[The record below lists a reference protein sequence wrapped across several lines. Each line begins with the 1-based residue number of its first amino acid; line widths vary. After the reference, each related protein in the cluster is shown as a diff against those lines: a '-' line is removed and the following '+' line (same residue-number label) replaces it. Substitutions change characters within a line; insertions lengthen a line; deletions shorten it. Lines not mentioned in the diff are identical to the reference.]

1 LVFVNTIENSKN
13 ADEKELLVLARPVF
27 EPMFKNDEVKDLN
40 MLIKCLESFIAIKN
54 KKFNEIN

>member
-1 LVFVNTIENSKN
+1 MNTIENSKN

-27 EPMFKNDEVKDLN
+27 EPMFKNEEVKDLHV
-40 MLIKCLESFIAIKN
+40 LIKCLESFIAIKN